1 MSNVAICMERMT
13 DDLKNLLSVLQ
24 GVADIYDHQVS
35 ITAQSYLP
43 VDDTSIPTGKDLLQ
57 SSLTAKVNGMKWFI

>member
-1 MSNVAICMERMT
+1 MERMT
-13 DDLKNLLSVLQ
+13 DDLLSVLQ

-35 ITAQSYLP
+35 IAAQSYLP

-57 SSLTAKVNGMKWFI
+57 SSLTAKVDGMKWFI